1 MFPLNYRE
9 DIRPPPPPSSGQQEA
24 ARSAG
29 KHRHPAALPRA
40 AVGGLPA
47 WVRQAGWF
55 VSGRAVCT
63 PTAPNHNPRPAP
75 PPAPSPRASTHSRCQ
90 EHQAQTQHPWRGC
103 VSHACG
109 CRHNPFCKGVAILR
123 QWGVNIVLTFIA
135 RLLAHAEPRTCRR
148 RREHPCS
155 RCSGPWRCLNMYC
168 LWKALL
174 PKHRTLGGRRGEGCA
189 GFPKPFLGDLDG
201 QPHKLQPWMK
211 VKGCCY
217 CCC

>member
-1 MFPLNYRE
+1 MGSRKQP
-9 DIRPPPPPSSGQQEA
+9 
-24 ARSAG
+24 
-29 KHRHPAALPRA
+29 ALPENI
-40 AVGGLPA
+40 VTLLPFPGRPWA
-47 WVRQAGWF
+47 DSLPGFGRLVRFWPGCVHSHRSKPQ
-55 VSGRAVCT
+55 
-63 PTAPNHNPRPAP
+63 
-75 PPAPSPRASTHSRCQ
+75 PPAFAHSRCQ
-90 EHQAQTQHPWRGC
+90 EHQPQLPWRGC

-123 QWGVNIVLTFIA
+123 QSGVNIVLTFIA
-135 RLLAHAEPRTCRR
+135 RLLAHAEPRTCKR

-211 VKGCCY
+211 VKGCC
-217 CCC
+217 CCCC